1 MLNQRLKI
9 CKMNYINWKGNIRK
23 KVQNFVLILNRSWK
37 ATNVS
42 KLFSKYLKYKICKI
56 KPFPSHMLMIR
67 KQNIVVTLLIFL
79 NQLKTFMKNLRLNRQ
94 PLKVPLLYFL
104 AKFLTEKKFQ
114 INDFTFDRLKFLL
127 EEVSKSIH
135 FHTKKQISR

>member
-1 MLNQRLKI
+1 
-9 CKMNYINWKGNIRK
+9 
-23 KVQNFVLILNRSWK
+23 
-37 ATNVS
+37 
-42 KLFSKYLKYKICKI
+42 
-56 KPFPSHMLMIR
+56 MIR